1 MPNLRQSILSGA
13 ILCGITA
20 GASGSVVG
28 QQKVIEEVLVTA
40 TKREASAQDNSV
52 TLQAIDQSTLSELN
66 VGNFDDYIRHIP
78 NMTAGGRGPGQSSIY
93 IRGMATSTISVQL
106 AGANGSVGTQRGAL
120 PARAT
125 GHPGWPESGCLR
137 HRYATYRGSSRPP
150 GNTFWLQ
157 SPRPAPC
164 V

>member
-1 MPNLRQSILSGA
+1 M
-13 ILCGITA
+13 
-20 GASGSVVG
+20 
-28 QQKVIEEVLVTA
+28 VTA

-106 AGANGSVGTQRGAL
+106 AGANGSAPNVALYLHEQPVTLGGRNLGVYVTDMQRIEVLPGPQGTLFGSSPQG
-120 PARAT
+120 
-125 GHPGWPESGCLR
+125 R
-137 HRYATYRGSSRPP
+137 HRAFDHQQTEDG
-150 GNTFWLQ
+150 
-157 SPRPAPC
+157 PA
-164 V
+164 